1 MSPLEAAGRALVLS
15 GLLGVA
21 YLAFRGYLAPE
32 LLTDFLQRG
41 VLNTFC

>member
-1 MSPLEAAGRALVLS
+1 MSPLAAAGRTLILS
-15 GLLGVA
+15 GLLVMT

-32 LLTDFLQRG
+32 LLNDFLQRG